1 MTSSSSESPILTILT
16 DESTFHESSGTVRFW
31 VLIGEQH
38 VGASVGKETLHYRYH
53 PTGRDDTPLATFADH
68 VEEIHAAVRR
78 RVADG
83 SVEPVMLR
91 DGDLRAST
99 AAP

>member
-1 MTSSSSESPILTILT
+1 MAANWVSSKASILT

-53 PTGRDDTPLATFADH
+53 PTGRDDTPLSTFADNLQ
-68 VEEIHAAVRR
+68 EIHAAVRR

-91 DGDLRAST
+91 DVDLRALPT
-99 AAP
+99 AP

>member
-1 MTSSSSESPILTILT
+1 MAANWVSSKASILT

-38 VGASVGKETLHYRYH
+38 VGASVGKETLHYCYH
-53 PTGRDDTPLATFADH
+53 PTGRDDTPLSTFADH
-68 VEEIHAAVRR
+68 LQEIHAAVRR
-78 RVADG
+78 RVASG

-91 DGDLRAST
+91 DADLRALPT
-99 AAP
+99 AP